1 MTVIHDRPEWR
12 LVPHVGPLCVE
23 MCTPALHV
31 SGCMTWPVLP
41 VHPCGVL
48 ADGTTRT
55 PRAVNYDYATGATR
69 PQEYVTC
76 PECIAADAA
85 HRAACARAR

>member
-1 MTVIHDRPEWR
+1 MTSFPDAINAARD
-12 LVPHVGPLCVE
+12 
-23 MCTPALHV
+23 A
-31 SGCMTWPVLP
+31 P

-55 PRAVNYDYATGATR
+55 PRTVNYDYATGATR